1 MDETVSLLKKL
12 LDDKLEAEQTWLV
25 YRYVPEIRAVLPQ
38 TQWS

>member
-25 YRYVPEIRAVLPQ
+25 YRYVHPEF
-38 TQWS
+38 